1 MIIKSFF
8 TIRLFAI
15 AFLLLLLGLACMTV
29 WKIHNYDLESAGESE
44 KYSMF
49 INQYK
54 ISRSA
59 QWSKAFDQLPQQN
72 YSQVSFIEKGN
83 SLFIDEKYVA

>member
-1 MIIKSFF
+1 MNIKSFL
-8 TIRLFAI
+8 TIRVLAI
-15 AFLLLLLGLACMTV
+15 AILLLFLGLACMTV
-29 WKIHNYDLESAGESE
+29 WKIHSYDLEGIGDSD